1 MKICAECKWHL
12 NKSIKLPWINT
23 ENSYICQN
31 ETVSHGISHIT
42 GEREYISCVV
52 ARSMK
57 TLCGPDAT
65 QFEARE

>member
-1 MKICAECKWHL
+1 MKICAECKWHH
-12 NKSIKLPWINT
+12 NRMRPGQQKDAGYT
-23 ENSYICQN
+23 CRN

-42 GEREYISCVV
+42 GERKYISCVI

-65 QFEARE
+65 QFEAQE